1 MKVRKKK
8 KKLCILVLA
17 AGLGKRMKSSIPK
30 ILHPIGGKPM
40 LLHVLDAAKKLRP
53 VRMVI
58 VIGNQ
63 AEAVEAI
70 IAGEMIRTVVQKKRL
85 GTAHA
90 VLQAERQFRGFYG
103 TLLILNGDLPLITSE
118 TLQSILSKHIESE
131 SALTLFTTFLDDPK
145 GYGRV
150 MRDSYGSVTE
160 IVEERDASEIQQE
173 VKEINCGIYCAE
185 MKPFLSALKKVKPN
199 NVQREYYLPDAVKI
213 MLAEGKKVSAFPSPC
228 SEEVLGVNTRLELSQ
243 AAKIMNRR
251 VLDKLMESG
260 VTINDPDTTFI
271 DGSVRIGKDTILYPN
286 VHIEGNS
293 TIGTDCQIFPGCRIT
308 DSEIGK
314 GSKILDHS
322 VIMKS
327 KVGKDVQIG
336 PFAHLRPESSIGDS
350 ARIGNFVEVKK
361 SKVGKGTKASH
372 LTYLGDS
379 VIGNNANIGA
389 GTITCNYDGAK
400 KYQTK
405 LGNGVFVGSDVQF
418 IAPVKVGQGAYIGAG
433 STITDDVPP
442 KALAISRARQTII
455 KGWASKKKRKKK

>member
-8 KKLCILVLA
+8 KKLCILILA
-17 AGLGKRMKSSIPK
+17 AGIGKRMRSSRPK
-30 ILHPIGGKPM
+30 ILHRIGGKPM

-53 VRMVI
+53 ARMII

-63 AEAVEAI
+63 AAAVQAI
-70 IAGEMIRTVVQKKRL
+70 LAGEKIRTVMQKKQL

-90 VLQAERQFRGFYG
+90 VLQAERQFRGFHG
-103 TLLILNGDLPLITSE
+103 TLLILNGDLPLITPE
-118 TLQSILSKHIESE
+118 TLKSILSKHFESE
-131 SALTLFTTFLDDPK
+131 SELTLFTTFLDDPK

-150 MRDSYGSVTE
+150 MRDSYGSVIE
-160 IVEERDASEIQQE
+160 IVEERDASEIQRE

-185 MKPFLSALKKVKPN
+185 MKPFLSALRKVKAN
-199 NVQREYYLPDAVKI
+199 NVQKEYYLPDAVKI
-213 MLAEGKKVSAFPSPC
+213 MLAEGKRVYAFPSPC
-228 SEEVLGVNTRLELSQ
+228 SEEVLGVNTRQELSL
-243 AAKIMNRR
+243 AARIMNRR
-251 VLDKLMESG
+251 VLDELMESG
-260 VTINDPDTTFI
+260 VTVNDPDTTFI
-271 DGSVRIGKDTILYPN
+271 DGSVRIGKDTILFPN
-286 VHIEGNS
+286 VLIEGNS
-293 TIGTDCQIFPGCRIT
+293 TIGADCQIFPGCHIT
-308 DSEIGK
+308 DSVIGK
-314 GSKILDHS
+314 GSKILNHS
-322 VIMKS
+322 VITKS
-327 KVGKDVQIG
+327 KVGKNVQIG

-379 VIGNNANIGA
+379 VIGDHANIGA
-389 GTITCNYDGAK
+389 GTITCNYDGDK

-442 KALAISRARQTII
+442 RALAIARARQTVV
-455 KGWASKKKRKKK
+455 KGWSAKKKRKKK